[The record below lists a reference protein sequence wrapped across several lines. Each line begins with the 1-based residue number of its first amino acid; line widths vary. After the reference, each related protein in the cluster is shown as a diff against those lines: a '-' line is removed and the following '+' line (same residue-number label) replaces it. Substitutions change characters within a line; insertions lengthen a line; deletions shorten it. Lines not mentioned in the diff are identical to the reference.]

1 LLLSVHL
8 LLQFTGKNK
17 LSTTCTHPK
26 NNKHENDIGGE
37 EEEEEGGRRL

>member
-1 LLLSVHL
+1 M
-8 LLQFTGKNK
+8 NK

-37 EEEEEGGRRL
+37 EEGGRRRL